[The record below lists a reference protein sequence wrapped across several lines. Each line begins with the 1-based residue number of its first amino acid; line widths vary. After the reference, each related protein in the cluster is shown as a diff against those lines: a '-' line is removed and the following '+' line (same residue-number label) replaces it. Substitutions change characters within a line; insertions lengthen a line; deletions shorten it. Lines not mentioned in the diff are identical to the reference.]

1 MYMPILVKGFEA
13 MDDKIRFTTSQVDA
27 SLGVNACAAYASGDF
42 KKAQTLLLEIL
53 DMEPSNWLA
62 RFYLATCYMK
72 TDQLY
77 AAQRAFRQ
85 IYEKTNDPEL
95 KTKACSLMQR
105 VSGEMIEGGEKKPS
119 EFGRFLDAP
128 GLRLL

>member
-1 MYMPILVKGFEA
+1 
-13 MDDKIRFTTSQVDA
+13 MDDNTRFTTTQADV

-42 KKAQTLLLEIL
+42 KKAQVFLLEIL
-53 DMEPSNWLA
+53 DIEPNNWLA

-77 AAQRAFRQ
+77 AAQRAFRM
-85 IYEKTNDPEL
+85 IYEKTNDAEL
-95 KTKACSLMQR
+95 KSKACSLMQR
-105 VSGEMIEGGEKKPS
+105 VSGEMIEGGPRKPT

>member
-1 MYMPILVKGFEA
+1 
-13 MDDKIRFTTSQVDA
+13 MDDKTRFTTSQVDA
-27 SLGVNACAAYASGDF
+27 SLGVNACAAYAAGDF
-42 KKAQTLLLEIL
+42 KKAQGLLLEIL
-53 DMEPSNWLA
+53 DIEPSNWLA

-72 TDQLY
+72 TNQLY

-85 IYEKTNDPEL
+85 IYEKSTDAEL
-95 KTKACSLMQR
+95 RSKACSLMQR
-105 VSGEMIEGGEKKPS
+105 VSGEMIDGGDKKPV